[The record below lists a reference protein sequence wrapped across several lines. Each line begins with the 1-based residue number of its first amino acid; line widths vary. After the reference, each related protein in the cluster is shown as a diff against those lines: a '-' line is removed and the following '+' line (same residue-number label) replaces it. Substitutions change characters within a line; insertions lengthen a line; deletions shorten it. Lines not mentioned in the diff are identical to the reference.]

1 MHGVIQWCLQEFLLA
16 GGEDALANHLERYH
30 IGDDLGDA
38 VSVKLRDLLR
48 MYFFVGGMPSPAAA
62 YTERHD
68 LLEVQRILASITTT
82 LQDDFARKEGWRSSL
97 WGRNS
102 AAWARPSRTTR
113 CSIGTAR
120 TRTRTQRNVSYA
132 LLSVPLYLAGQL
144 DRLLHEH
151 LCR

>member
-1 MHGVIQWCLQEFLLA
+1 MQEFLLA

-82 LQDDFARKEGWRSSL
+82 LQDDFAKYGTRAQQ
-97 WGRNS
+97 RNM
-102 AAWARPSRTTR
+102 RQVLRYIPR
-113 CSIGTAR
+113 SIGRKVRYVNISRDAR
-120 TRTRTQRNVSYA
+120 ADELRSNCSN
-132 LLSVPLYLAGQL
+132 
-144 DRLLHEH
+144 
-151 LCR
+151 